1 MNVCIVSIRPGILEC
16 LAKGVTSIE
25 AAEQAAK
32 DPAFVDHVYVL
43 GLLTKYFLRYVKEMT

>member
-1 MNVCIVSIRPGILEC
+1 MNGCIVLIRPGIMEC
-16 LAKGVTSIE
+16 IAKGITSIE

-32 DPAFVDHVYVL
+32 DPAWVDHAYVL